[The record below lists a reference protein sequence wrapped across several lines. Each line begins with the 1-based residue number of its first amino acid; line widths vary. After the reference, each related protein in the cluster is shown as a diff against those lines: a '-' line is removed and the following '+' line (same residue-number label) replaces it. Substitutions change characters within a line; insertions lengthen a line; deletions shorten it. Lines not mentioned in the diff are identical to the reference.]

1 MVADFTDALGK
12 KDPEEYGLTD
22 ALLIDVR
29 KDLPVSA
36 GIGGG
41 SANAAA
47 CLLGLNE
54 MTDRPFTLRQLM
66 EIGGG
71 FGADVPFSTF
81 MNAYRNRDVLKG
93 LEGLEEASD
102 SAWTAGI
109 GDIIERAESIPR
121 YVVMANPGTAVLT
134 KAAYKAFDEIGYT
147 EPYSAGKLF
156 VNDMEKYTLR
166 ADKKAATL
174 KMFML
179 ENLDAEEVLMSGSGP
194 TMVAYYKDIDK
205 AGKGLATLAEMA
217 TKDASIRAWL
227 TDTGK

>member
-1 MVADFTDALGK
+1 M
-12 KDPEEYGLTD
+12 
-22 ALLIDVR
+22 
-29 KDLPVSA
+29 S
-36 GIGGG
+36 IGG
-41 SANAAA
+41 
-47 CLLGLNE
+47 
-54 MTDRPFTLRQLM
+54 T
-66 EIGGG
+66 

-81 MNAYRNRDVLKG
+81 MNAYRNRKVLEG

-102 SAWTAGI
+102 AAWTYGI

-121 YVVMANPGTAVLT
+121 YVIMANPGTAVLT

-147 EPYSAGKLF
+147 DPDSAGKLF
-156 VNDMEKYTLR
+156 VNDMEKYTLK
-166 ADKKAATL
+166 ADKKAALL
-174 KMFML
+174 KKLML
-179 ENLDAEEVLMSGSGP
+179 EDLDAEEVLMSGSGP